1 MMEWKVRFKGGE
13 FVSKTEINVPDA
25 MMIEVTEDTLTAE
38 LLDGRIISVL
48 LAWYPRLV
56 HATPEER
63 GNWEL
68 IGTGQ
73 GIHWPDLDED
83 ISIEMLVTG
92 QKSGES
98 QRSFKQWLEAK
109 REGRGPTLYELSAY
123 EKQRQQDG

>member
-1 MMEWKVRFKGGE
+1 M
-13 FVSKTEINVPDA
+13 FVSKTEISVPDA

-38 LLDGRIISVL
+38 LLDGRIISVP

-63 GNWEL
+63 SNWEL

-98 QRSFKQWLEAK
+98 QRSFKQWLAAK
-109 REGRGPTLYELSAY
+109 REGRGLTIYELNAY
-123 EKQRQQDG
+123 EKEQQQREANVQ